1 MRMSAI
7 HRFGHAWPGN
17 CLYPF
22 VTVVLEITPKKK
34 KKKMIERDCRLPDA
48 RDRRG
53 SNEHDLGAVEPKMT
67 TEEYGK
73 AYQRG
78 FNLTV
83 RFLVSRG
90 LSYDAALDTAQA
102 AWAKGWERREQLRD
116 PNLVLTWTN
125 SIALNIHR
133 TFLRREPQTQTLPE
147 LQAPPRMNVAAIDVK
162 RILNECKPNDRVVLE
177 GHYIEGYKVQEIA
190 RQHGWS
196 ETAVRIR
203 LLRARRSVERRLSRP
218 KHARLRNLAEKTK
231 RALASALEVPGFE
244 AKVA

>member
-1 MRMSAI
+1 
-7 HRFGHAWPGN
+7 
-17 CLYPF
+17 
-22 VTVVLEITPKKK
+22 
-34 KKKMIERDCRLPDA
+34 
-48 RDRRG
+48 
-53 SNEHDLGAVEPKMT
+53 MT
-67 TEEYGK
+67 TEDFGK
-73 AYQRG
+73 AYQKG

-90 LSYDAALDTAQA
+90 LSYDSALDTAQA

-116 PNLVLTWTN
+116 PSLVLTWTN

-133 TFLRREPQTQTLPE
+133 TFLRREPPTQTLPE
-147 LQAPPRMNVAAIDVK
+147 LQAPTRMNVAAIDVK

-190 RQHGWS
+190 SQNGWS

-203 LLRARRSVERRLSRP
+203 LLRARRSVERRL
-218 KHARLRNLAEKTK
+218 TK
-231 RALASALEVPGFE
+231 RKHSKLRSLAGKTRNAMSEAVSEEAYE

>member
-1 MRMSAI
+1 M
-7 HRFGHAWPGN
+7 
-17 CLYPF
+17 
-22 VTVVLEITPKKK
+22 T
-34 KKKMIERDCRLPDA
+34 
-48 RDRRG
+48 
-53 SNEHDLGAVEPKMT
+53 NED
-67 TEEYGK
+67 YGK

-162 RILNECKPNDRVVLE
+162 RILTECKPNDRVVLE
-177 GHYIEGYKVQEIA
+177 GHYIEGFKVQEIA
-190 RQHGWS
+190 KAARMVGDGGTDS
-196 ETAVRIR
+196 PAAGAPECGAETEPAETCT
-203 LLRARRSVERRLSRP
+203 AAQP
-218 KHARLRNLAEKTK
+218 GGKNPARLGECVGSTFQHWKPRSPKPKAHSD
-231 RALASALEVPGFE
+231 R
-244 AKVA
+244 

>member
-1 MRMSAI
+1 
-7 HRFGHAWPGN
+7 
-17 CLYPF
+17 
-22 VTVVLEITPKKK
+22 
-34 KKKMIERDCRLPDA
+34 
-48 RDRRG
+48 
-53 SNEHDLGAVEPKMT
+53 MT
-67 TEEYGK
+67 NEEYGR
-73 AYQRG
+73 AYQKG

-90 LSYDAALDTAQA
+90 LSYDSALDTAQA

-116 PNLVLTWTN
+116 PGLVLTWTN

-133 TFLRREPQTQTLPE
+133 TYLRREPQTQTLPD

-162 RILNECKPNDRVVLE
+162 RILNSCKPNDRAVLE
-177 GHYIEGYKVQEIA
+177 GHYIEGFKVQEIA
-190 RQHGWS
+190 RQYGWS

-218 KHARLRNLAEKTK
+218 KHARLRSLADKA
-231 RALASALEVPGFE
+231 RQALADASDMDGYLE

>member
-1 MRMSAI
+1 VAPKLPITATVIGESITEGGPEEIVNPIPVQDQSSSEKKNRNGNREKIQERWKRM
-7 HRFGHAWPGN
+7 
-17 CLYPF
+17 
-22 VTVVLEITPKKK
+22 TK
-34 KKKMIERDCRLPDA
+34 
-48 RDRRG
+48 
-53 SNEHDLGAVEPKMT
+53 
-67 TEEYGK
+67 EEYGK

-162 RILNECKPNDRVVLE
+162 RILKECKPNDRVVLE

-231 RALASALEVPGFE
+231 QALASALDVSPYE
-244 AKVA
+244 ARVA

>member
-1 MRMSAI
+1 
-7 HRFGHAWPGN
+7 
-17 CLYPF
+17 
-22 VTVVLEITPKKK
+22 
-34 KKKMIERDCRLPDA
+34 MIEKREEIQKPRLP
-48 RDRRG
+48 RSKEDRNSAQPDLTRG
-53 SNEHDLGAVEPKMT
+53 SEKDMT
-67 TEEYGK
+67 TEHRSGEGRMTAEEYGK

-218 KHARLRNLAEKTK
+218 KHARLRSLAEKTK
-231 RALASALEVPGFE
+231 QALAGALEHSTVPALE

>member
-1 MRMSAI
+1 
-7 HRFGHAWPGN
+7 
-17 CLYPF
+17 
-22 VTVVLEITPKKK
+22 
-34 KKKMIERDCRLPDA
+34 
-48 RDRRG
+48 
-53 SNEHDLGAVEPKMT
+53 MT

-73 AYQRG
+73 AYQKG

-203 LLRARRSVERRLSRP
+203 LLRARRSVERRLSKP

-231 RALASALEVPGFE
+231 KALASALETPGAYE

>member
-1 MRMSAI
+1 
-7 HRFGHAWPGN
+7 
-17 CLYPF
+17 
-22 VTVVLEITPKKK
+22 
-34 KKKMIERDCRLPDA
+34 
-48 RDRRG
+48 
-53 SNEHDLGAVEPKMT
+53 MT
-67 TEEYGK
+67 KEEYGK

-147 LQAPPRMNVAAIDVK
+147 LAATPRLNVAAIDAK
-162 RILNECKPNDRVVLE
+162 RILNSCKPNDRIVLHS
-177 GHYIEGYKVQEIA
+177 HYIEGYKVQEIA
-190 RQHGWS
+190 EQHGWT

-203 LLRARRSVERRLSRP
+203 LLRARRSVEKKLAKPRHTKLRSLAD
-218 KHARLRNLAEKTK
+218 KARE
-231 RALASALEVPGFE
+231 ALAPGFNMQNLE

>member
-1 MRMSAI
+1 MVIGESVTKGDPREAAPSHI
-7 HRFGHAWPGN
+7 HPKLQTMPAPAGDFGA
-17 CLYPF
+17 
-22 VTVVLEITPKKK
+22 
-34 KKKMIERDCRLPDA
+34 
-48 RDRRG
+48 
-53 SNEHDLGAVEPKMT
+53 NEKTNRSDGRQMT
-67 TEEYGK
+67 KEEYGK

-133 TFLRREPQTQTLPE
+133 TFLRREPQMQTLPE

-162 RILNECKPNDRVVLE
+162 RILKDCKPNDKVVLE

-218 KHARLRNLAEKTK
+218 KHARLRNLAEKT
-231 RALASALEVPGFE
+231 RHAFANALDVPVYE
-244 AKVA
+244 PRVA